1 MKNYRYRLS
10 IVRIEKFEVVK
21 ETAKTVWFL
30 DGNGIEFAERKE
42 TDNISWHKS
51 ISDCFDFARS
61 KQQLKIERM
70 KNHLHKEIQH
80 IDKLNEI
87 QKNNTNQ
94 EKISLW

>member
-1 MKNYRYRLS
+1 MKNYRFRLS

-21 ETAKTVWFL
+21 ETTKTVWFL
-30 DGNGIEFAERKE
+30 DSNGTEIAERKE
-42 TDNISWHKS
+42 TDNTSWHKS

-61 KQQLKIERM
+61 KQGLRIERM
-70 KNHLHKEIQH
+70 KKQLKKEMEY

-94 EKISLW
+94 EKIALW

>member
-1 MKNYRYRLS
+1 MKNYKFRLS

-21 ETAKTVWFL
+21 ETTKTVWFL
-30 DGNGIEFAERKE
+30 DSNGTEIAERKE
-42 TDNISWHKS
+42 TDNTSWHNS

-61 KQQLKIERM
+61 KQVLRIERM
-70 KNHLHKEIQH
+70 KKQLKKEMEY
-80 IDKLNEI
+80 IDKMSEI